1 MVVVAAAWCPPP
13 VAAQVDTLCAYPPAS
28 FRPRRRLS
36 LPAKLGRVSH
46 STPSA
51 APAYPPEPFYRRRA
65 LQRQMQAD
73 EGKAEAGMA
82 LLVDTKK
89 HNLLHPPRT
98 VSHSCTM
105 ACGSRVSKRFVQE
118 HDRLLTQPTV
128 DQFLPPAPFLAF
140 ASPPTR
146 YPCPLTRHPRYQ

>member
-13 VAAQVDTLCAYPPAS
+13 VAAQDDTLYAYPSAS
-28 FRPRRRLS
+28 LRPRRRLS
-36 LPAKLGRVSH
+36 LPAKLDRESRC
-46 STPSA
+46 TPSA

-73 EGKAEAGMA
+73 EWKAEAGMA
-82 LLVDTKK
+82 LLVDTKRQ
-89 HNLLHPPRT
+89 NLLHQPRT

-118 HDRLLTQPTV
+118 HGKLLTQPTV
-128 DQFLPPAPFLAF
+128 DRSQPPAPFLAF
-140 ASPPTR
+140 ASLPTR